1 MYNYLTMNT
10 NYESKDLKVLRGLEP
25 VRKRPG
31 MYIGSTDINGLHHL
45 VWEIIDNSIDEALA
59 GFATEITVTLHKDQ
73 SISVE
78 DNGRGIPVDYREEF
92 KKTGVELVFTEL
104 HAGGK
109 FDDSVYKT
117 SGGLHGVGSTVV
129 NALSSRL
136 VATIYKNKNI
146 YQTEFKQD
154 EIVQRTK
161 IIGPTTKQGTL
172 VHFWPDPTIFKKV
185 KFNPQT
191 IIEKIRESCFLISK
205 LQITFI
211 DENTET
217 SETFKY
223 EDGLKEYV
231 RFVNENKDL
240 ITDIIFFKSQFKGI
254 DVEIAIQYTDSY
266 SETIVSFV
274 NNIKTKDG
282 GTHETAFKTALTKTI
297 NEYAQEK
304 GFAKGKT
311 SYDGSDVREG
321 LTAIISLKV
330 PEAILEF
337 VGQTKDK
344 LGTPEG
350 REAVDEA
357 LSSNLKIFLNENKQE
372 SEKILNKIKKAF
384 DARTAARNARNEV
397 RKVKDK
403 LQNKKIISGK
413 LTPAQSKNST
423 EKELFLVEGDSAG
436 GSAKQGRDA
445 KIQAILPL
453 KGKVVNS
460 EKEKL
465 LDILKN
471 EELATIINILGAG
484 IGEDFNLKNLQY
496 NKIIIMTDA
505 DTDGAHIQILLLT
518 FFFRHMKPLIE
529 NGHVYIALPP
539 LYKISGKSKTYD
551 PVTYAWSDEELRQ
564 ILAEFSS
571 YTVQRYKG
579 LGEMNADQLW
589 ETTMNP
595 KTRTLIQVSLE
606 DVVLAEKRVSTFMGK
621 NAEARKRWIENNID
635 FSLEDDYKID

>member
-1 MYNYLTMNT
+1 MSNHE
-10 NYESKDLKVLRGLEP
+10 YESKDLKVLKGLEP

-45 VWEIIDNSIDEALA
+45 VWEIVDNSIDESLA
-59 GFATEITVTLHKDQ
+59 GFATEITVTLHEDQ

-78 DNGRGIPVDYREEF
+78 DNGRGIPIDFRKEF
-92 KKTGVELVFTEL
+92 NKTGVELVFTEL

-129 NALSSRL
+129 NALSSKL
-136 VATIYKNKNI
+136 EVEVYKNNAI
-146 YQTEFKQD
+146 WLTEFCQD
-154 EIVQRTK
+154 K
-161 IIGPTTKQGTL
+161 IIQKTHNIGKTTKNGTK

-185 KFNPQT
+185 KFNSQT
-191 IIEKIRESCFLISK
+191 IIEKLREASFLISNLK
-205 LQITFI
+205 IVFK
-211 DENTET
+211 DFANDAEYVFEN
-217 SETFKY
+217 K
-223 EDGLKEYV
+223 DGLKEYV
-231 RFVNENKDL
+231 RFINDTKDE
-240 ITDIIFFKSQFKGI
+240 ISQIIYFKGVVKGI
-254 DVEIAIQYTDSY
+254 ETEIALQYTDSY
-266 SETIVSFV
+266 SETIQSFV
-274 NNIKTKDG
+274 NNIKTRDG

-297 NEYAQEK
+297 NEFAQEK
-304 GFAKGKT
+304 NFLKNKT
-311 SYDGSDVREG
+311 TFDGNDVREG
-321 LTAIISLKV
+321 LTAIINLKV
-330 PEAILEF
+330 PETILEF

-350 REAVDEA
+350 REAVDEV
-357 LSSNLKIFLNENKQE
+357 LSSNLKVYLNENR
-372 SEKILNKIKKAF
+372 SDAEKIINKIKKAF

-413 LTPAQSKNST
+413 LTPAQSKNPT

-436 GSAKQGRDA
+436 GSAKQGRDS
-445 KIQAILPL
+445 KTQAILPL

-465 LDILKN
+465 IDILKN
-471 EELATIINILGAG
+471 EEFATIINILGTG
-484 IGEDFNLKNLQY
+484 VGEDFNLKNLQY

-539 LYKISGKSKTYD
+539 LYKISGKLKQQNT
-551 PVTYAWSDEELRQ
+551 VEYAWTEDELRSVT
-564 ILAEFSS
+564 EKFSS
-571 YTVQRYKG
+571 YNIQRYKG

-589 ETTMNP
+589 ETTMDP
-595 KTRTLIQVSLE
+595 HTRTLIRVSLA
-606 DVVLAEKRVSTFMGK
+606 DAVLAERRVSVFMGK
-621 NAEARKRWIENNID
+621 NAEPRKKWIEDNID
-635 FSLEDDYKID
+635 FSLEDDYKIDKK